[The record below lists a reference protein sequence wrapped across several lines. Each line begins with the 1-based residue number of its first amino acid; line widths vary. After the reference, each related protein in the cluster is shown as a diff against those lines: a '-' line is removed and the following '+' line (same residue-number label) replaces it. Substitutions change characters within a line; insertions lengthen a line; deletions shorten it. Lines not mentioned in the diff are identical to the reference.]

1 MLRATYFSS
10 LWQTCPTLTEE
21 DLTDL
26 SGSHPD
32 FASLL
37 RVCVYV
43 CVGPESPD
51 SVSLLCPV
59 TDGMFFI
66 KRLKRLP
73 SLYFLVLV
81 VNVTK
86 LLLCKIS
93 RHLTVWSFSF
103 LEGFGSCN
111 TTQTAAYR
119 FTLRLRNAWSSYNRK
134 LSLKD
139 GIQLLPGTQQRVL
152 YNTIK
157 YCSLSLSPSLS
168 PCPFTLS
175 CFLSHSSVFS
185 VLSFIHSLLPDVLCY
200 LTAFGCE

>member
-59 TDGMFFI
+59 MDGMFFI

-152 YNTIK
+152 CNTIK
-157 YCSLSLSPSLS
+157 YCSLSLSLFVP
-168 PCPFTLS
+168 
-175 CFLSHSSVFS
+175 
-185 VLSFIHSLLPDVLCY
+185 LSFYSLLLSLTLLC
-200 LTAFGCE
+200 LFRPLLHSFSSP